1 MSMFELA
8 RSDIARMRELSGDA
22 RPVSGLNVAAAL
34 CNPRLCPTML
44 IRLAYWLAHNRLGPL
59 ARIVAAVNLALF
71 GIEASVR
78 IEIGAG
84 LFLPHTSGTV
94 IGAACIGRNV
104 TIFQGVT
111 LGAKELD
118 MHFSVAS
125 RPIIED
131 GVVIGAGAKVLGGI
145 RIGAGARIG
154 ANAVVLCDVP
164 PGATATGV
172 PAQIVARAVSPR

>member
-8 RSDIARMRELSGDA
+8 RSDIARMRELNGDA
-22 RPVSGLNVAAAL
+22 RPVSGFNVATAM

-44 IRLAYWLAHNRLGPL
+44 IRLAYWLAHRRLGPF
-59 ARIVAAVNLALF
+59 ARIVSAVNLALF
-71 GIEASVR
+71 GIEASAR

-94 IGAACIGRNV
+94 IGAARIGRNV

-118 MHFSVAS
+118 MHFSAAS
-125 RPIIED
+125 RPIIDD

-154 ANAVVLCDVP
+154 ANAVVLRDVP

-172 PAQIVARAVSPR
+172 PAQIVARAESPR